1 MVKKPIQKHS
11 NDELSNFPLKGIVDG
26 WSFRVDEIS
35 QGYYR
40 IEGMDRFGRIISRD
54 GINPED
60 LIKECKEDIKRLF
73 PGNPEK

>member
-1 MVKKPIQKHS
+1 MKKPIQKS
-11 NDELSNFPLKGIVDG
+11 GDEELQNFPLKEIVDG

-54 GINPED
+54 GIDPDD
-60 LIKECKEDIKRLF
+60 LIKECKEEIKRLS
-73 PGNPEK
+73 PGNPEE